1 MTTRSTSRSVTFR
14 RPFTLEGFDAAQ
26 AAGTYV
32 IDVEEEVIE
41 SLSFPAYRRL
51 STQMQVPSNGATE
64 YRTINPAEL
73 DEALM
78 RDAEEPRSGPTSS
91 TAQGTKTRLVKRR

>member
-14 RPFTLEGFDAAQ
+14 RPFTLEGFDTAQ

-41 SLSFPAYRRL
+41 NLSFPAYRRL
-51 STQMQVPSNGATE
+51 STQMRVTSQGATE
-64 YRTINPAEL
+64 FRPINPVEL

-78 RDAEEPRSGPTSS
+78 RDAEEPKADPSS
-91 TAQGTKTRLVKRR
+91 AQSVKTRLVKRR

>member
-1 MTTRSTSRSVTFR
+1 MTTRSISRSVTFR
-14 RPFTLEGFDAAQ
+14 RPFSLEGFDAVQ
-26 AAGTYV
+26 EAGTYF

-41 SLSFPAYRRL
+41 SLSFPAYRRI
-51 STQMQVPSNGATE
+51 STQMRVTSHGATE

-78 RDAEEPRSGPTSS
+78 RDAEEPRSPTSP
-91 TAQGTKTRLVKRR
+91 TVPGTKTRLVRRR